1 MRVAFAIFKVFPHG
15 GIARDLRKIAGECL
29 ARGHKV
35 RIYAMQWEGEPLL
48 GAERVMLPQRG
59 VRSHV
64 RQRRFAAAVVDHA
77 RRQPMDLLVGM
88 NKMPELNVYFA
99 GDSCF
104 ENKVRAQ
111 RPWLYRLTPRYRHF
125 ADFESAVFAVSA
137 RTRILAIAPAEVE
150 IFKAIYGTPAHRFHA
165 LPPGLER
172 DRLALADVTTM
183 PCREALRAELG
194 VDGGEL
200 LVLFVGSGFV
210 KKGLDR
216 ALRGVAALSNPLRQR
231 VRLLVVGDDKAGR
244 FRRLAR
250 RLGIA
255 DRVRF
260 LGGRDD
266 VPALLRSADAFVLPA
281 YDEAAGIVILESVV
295 AGVPTLAT
303 ANCGYA
309 SYIERAKA
317 GLVTAMPFEQE
328 RFNADLARLLESEER
343 STWSRRG
350 RDLVKALD
358 LHALAPCA
366 VDLLERFAA
375 GGETPSVAFCA
386 YRYAPADPKYRPLLA
401 VMAAC
406 REHGMNV
413 RVYAHTWQGGVPAGV
428 ELVRVPVAAMNDG
441 KCFERYR
448 GWVAEALRR
457 TPDACVVGFEH
468 LPGIDLR
475 YYRDHH
481 RDHCDHHAQAT
492 PQTNGDGRG
501 LAHLPIGLQAAPLDH
516 AGVVLPRRACAGLRF
531 DPDALVFAMAGGDLV
546 SHGFERLLTGLG
558 KLPDGLRQRCRLL
571 ALGELPDGFA
581 AIARVLN
588 LRKQVHILPA
598 DTTCRDLILAA
609 DVFVELAYARLSSG
623 WIFDAMVAG
632 RAVVTHE
639 WIEESGLVREAD
651 AGIVLAAPFRQSDCN
666 RALIDLIGTADAT
679 ARRERWQVN
688 AARFAA
694 NPAHYGHA
702 AQAAELIAQ
711 QARRHGAVFA

>member
-15 GIARDLRKIAGECL
+15 GIARDLRKIAAECL
-29 ARGHKV
+29 ARGHQV
-35 RIYAMQWEGEPLL
+35 RIYAMQWEGEPLP
-48 GAERVMLPQRG
+48 GAERVLLPQRG

-64 RQRRFAAAVVDHA
+64 RQRRFAAAVLDHA
-77 RRQPMDLLVGM
+77 RWQPMDLLVGM

-104 ENKVRAQ
+104 ENKVRTQ
-111 RPWLYRLTPRYRHF
+111 RPWLYRLTPRYHHF

-150 IFKAIYGTPAHRFHA
+150 LFKAIYGTPAHRFHA

-172 DRLALADVTTM
+172 DRIALADAATA
-183 PCREALRAELG
+183 PCRKVLRAELG
-194 VDGGEL
+194 VGEGEL
-200 LVLFVGSGFV
+200 LVLFVGSGFI

-216 ALRGVAALSNPLRQR
+216 VLRGVAALSSPLRQR
-231 VRLLVVGDDKAGR
+231 VRLLVVGHDRPER
-244 FRRLAR
+244 FQLLAR
-250 RLGIA
+250 RLAIA

-266 VPALLRSADAFVLPA
+266 VPTLLRAADAFVLPA

-309 SYIERAKA
+309 SYIEQARA
-317 GLVTAMPFEQE
+317 GLVTALPFKQEQ
-328 RFNADLARLLESEER
+328 FNADLTRLLESDER
-343 STWSRRG
+343 SAWARRG
-350 RDLVKALD
+350 RDLAKALD

-386 YRYAPADPKYRPLLA
+386 YRYAPAKPKYRPLLP
-401 VMAAC
+401 VMKAC
-406 REHGMNV
+406 RERGMNV

-441 KCFERYR
+441 KRVERYR
-448 GWVAEALRR
+448 GWVTEALRR
-457 TPDACVVGFEH
+457 VPDACVVGFER
-468 LPGIDLR
+468 LPGINLYYGRTCQGQAGTQANGAERRLSDL
-475 YYRDHH
+475 
-481 RDHCDHHAQAT
+481 
-492 PQTNGDGRG
+492 PVG
-501 LAHLPIGLQAAPLDH
+501 LTAAPPDH
-516 AGVVLPRRACAGLRF
+516 AGTVLPREECAGLRF
-531 DPDALVFAMAGGDLV
+531 DPDTVVFAMAGDDLA
-546 SHGFERLLTGLG
+546 SHGFERLLTGFG
-558 KLPDGLRQRCRLL
+558 KLPDGLRQRCQLL

-581 AIARVLN
+581 TVAKVLN
-588 LRKQVHILPA
+588 LRQQVHVLPKS
-598 DTTCRDLILAA
+598 TTCQDLILAA
-609 DVFVELAYARLSSG
+609 DVFVELAYVRSSSG
-623 WIFDAMVAG
+623 WIFDAMTAG

-666 RALIDLIGTADAT
+666 RALVDLLDPADAT
-679 ARRERWQVN
+679 ARRERWQAN

>member
-1 MRVAFAIFKVFPHG
+1 MRVAFTIFKVFPHG

-29 ARGHKV
+29 ARGHQV

-104 ENKVRAQ
+104 ENKVYTQ

-137 RTRILAIAPAEVE
+137 RTRILAIAPVEVDV
-150 IFKAIYGTPAHRFHA
+150 FKAIYGTPAHRFHA
-165 LPPGLER
+165 LPPGIER
-172 DRLALADVTTM
+172 DRVALADAASA

-194 VDGGEL
+194 VGEGEL
-200 LVLFVGSGFV
+200 LVLFVGSGFI

-216 ALRGVAALSNPLRQR
+216 VLRGVAALSSPLRWR
-231 VRLLVVGDDKAGR
+231 VRLLVVGHDKPER
-244 FRRLAR
+244 FQRLAR
-250 RLGIA
+250 RLDIA

-266 VPALLRSADAFVLPA
+266 VPTLLRAADAFVLPA

-309 SYIERAKA
+309 SYIEQAGA
-317 GLVTAMPFEQE
+317 GLVTALPFKQEQ
-328 RFNADLARLLESEER
+328 FNADLTRLLESEER
-343 STWSRRG
+343 SAWSRRG
-350 RDLVKALD
+350 RDLAKAVD
-358 LHALAPCA
+358 LHSLAPCA

-375 GGETPSVAFCA
+375 GGEAPSVAFCV
-386 YRYAPADPKYRPLLA
+386 YRYAPAEPKYRPLLP
-401 VMAAC
+401 VMEAC
-406 REHGMNV
+406 RERGMNV

-428 ELVRVPVAAMNDG
+428 ELVRVPVAAMNDR
-441 KCFERYR
+441 KRFERYR

-457 TPDACVVGFEH
+457 MPDACVVGFER
-468 LPGIDLR
+468 LPGIDFH
-475 YYRDHH
+475 YSRD
-481 RDHCDHHAQAT
+481 CHAQAT
-492 PQTNGDGRG
+492 PQANGDERG
-501 LAHLPIGLQAAPLDH
+501 LARLPVGLTAAPSDH
-516 AGVVLPRRACAGLRF
+516 AGVVVPRGPSAGRRF
-531 DPDALVFAMAGGDLV
+531 DADTVVFAMAGGDLA
-546 SHGFERLLTGLG
+546 SHGFERLLTGFG
-558 KLPDGLRQRCRLL
+558 KLPDGLRQRCQLL

-581 AIARVLN
+581 AVARVLN
-588 LRKQVHILPA
+588 LRKQVHVLPA
-598 DTTCRDLILAA
+598 SKTCRDLILAA
-609 DVFVELAYARLSSG
+609 DVFVELAYARSSSG
-623 WIFDAMVAG
+623 WIFDAMAVG

-651 AGIVLAAPFRQSDCN
+651 AGIVLAAPFRQSDCD
-666 RALIDLIGTADAT
+666 RALVDLLGGTDAT
-679 ARRERWQVN
+679 ARRERWQAN

-702 AQAAELIAQ
+702 VQAAELIAQ